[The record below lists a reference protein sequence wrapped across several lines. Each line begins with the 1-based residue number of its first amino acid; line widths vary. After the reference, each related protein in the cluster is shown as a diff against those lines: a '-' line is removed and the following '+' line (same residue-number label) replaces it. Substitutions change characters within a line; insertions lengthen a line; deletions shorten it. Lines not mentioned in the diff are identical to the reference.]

1 MPGTPI
7 DHFPL
12 FILGIVVLPGEMT
25 ALHVFE
31 ERYKAMVAH
40 CLEHDSQF
48 GIVLLEDDELHTV
61 GCSARI
67 SDVIET
73 FDDGRMNILIQG
85 TKPFEL
91 IKRDPGLAFPAGTVV
106 PLSDLPDD
114 PDDDL
119 IDRVTATYADLVEIA
134 TDERPEERP
143 LTELESFELAA
154 TVDLGA
160 ATKQRLLEIRSE
172 RKRMEALE
180 KIFSVGKEIV
190 TRAKELDQRAKSNG
204 KVKITERP
212 VNLP

>member
-1 MPGTPI
+1 MPGAPI

-12 FILGIVVLPGEMT
+12 FILGIVVLPGEIT

-48 GIVLLEDDELHTV
+48 GIVLLEDEELHTV

-73 FDDGRMNILIQG
+73 FDDGRMSILIQG
-85 TKPFEL
+85 TKRFEL
-91 IKRDPGLAFPAGTVV
+91 VKRNPGLPYPAGTIV
-106 PLSDLPDD
+106 PLSDLPDA

-119 IDRVTATYADLVEIA
+119 IDRVTTTYADLVEIA
-134 TDERPEERP
+134 TDERPEEKA

-160 ATKQRLLEIRSE
+160 ATKQRLLEICSE

-180 KIFSVGKEIV
+180 KIFSAGKEIV
-190 TRAKELDQRAKSNG
+190 TRAKELDRRAKSNG
-204 KVKITERP
+204 KVKINERP
-212 VNLP
+212 VDLP